1 MYHINTNRRFN
12 NNFANA
18 QFMYLPPNPS
28 RVDRLIVDSS
38 KEYSKCI
45 NLIAKMDNIKANVYF
60 SNIQAAFQRWLEG
73 IQYLHAKRQ
82 EELINCANRRRL
94 LGSQQAVHINNDDK
108 DVLTLANALNKL
120 AFLTSKARTTIW
132 CCFQISNIS
141 YKQLNDSFVAGE
153 NFISKKISKK
163 E

>member
-1 MYHINTNRRFN
+1 MC
-12 NNFANA
+12 
-18 QFMYLPPNPS
+18 LPPNPS

-45 NLIAKMDNIKANVYF
+45 NLITRMDNIKENVYF
-60 SNIQAAFQRWLEG
+60 SNIQAAFQKWLEG

-94 LGSQQAVHINNDDK
+94 IGSQQAIHMNNDDK

-120 AFLTSKARTTIW
+120 AVLTSKARTTIW
-132 CCFQISNIS
+132 CCFQISNIN
-141 YKQLNDSFVAGE
+141 YKQLND
-153 NFISKKISKK
+153 ILPLK
-163 E
+163 